1 VSEHEDAD
9 DGEGKGLN
17 IELLRSYATF
27 AKSAIRAHRLL
38 LGLVL
43 AVGLALTGLVLHYV
57 PLTYSVT
64 TTLMAVENA
73 VLDGTTTSSR
83 PMTGAEGLMMSHQNL
98 EAIVK
103 ATDLAHKYWAR
114 RPPLLHFK
122 DWLKSKV
129 SPPMSDEM
137 MIQMLVLTLET
148 RMGVTVKGTDQLE
161 IRVDWN
167 DATTAAELADA
178 AQKGFLE
185 IRHRTEIAAF
195 EEKMSIFDS
204 HAAETRREID
214 VLAAQMTAALE
225 SKAADMAKS
234 GAPPRPT
241 DGKAP
246 ATMFVPRARASATP
260 VTDDRIPE
268 LREKLAEKKQ
278 KLTAME
284 SERTGRINAEKSKL
298 EELKLH
304 LTPSHP
310 QVITQE
316 ERVAIASNV
325 PSELAVLRSEVGDIE
340 AQLNQR
346 EAMAKTARN
355 AGAAGS
361 GGGIAGS
368 PAAGAV
374 AEVLPSDV
382 MHMLTNDNVD
392 PAL

>member
-1 VSEHEDAD
+1 
-9 DGEGKGLN
+9 
-17 IELLRSYATF
+17 
-27 AKSAIRAHRLL
+27 
-38 LGLVL
+38 
-43 AVGLALTGLVLHYV
+43 
-57 PLTYSVT
+57 
-64 TTLMAVENA
+64 
-73 VLDGTTTSSR
+73 
-83 PMTGAEGLMMSHQNL
+83 
-98 EAIVK
+98 
-103 ATDLAHKYWAR
+103 
-114 RPPLLHFK
+114 
-122 DWLKSKV
+122 
-129 SPPMSDEM
+129 MSDEM

-167 DATTAAELADA
+167 DPTTAAELADA

-204 HAAETRREID
+204 HATETRREID
-214 VLAAQMTAALE
+214 VLAAQMSAALE

-234 GAPPRPT
+234 GVPRPT
-241 DGKAP
+241 DSKAP
-246 ATMFVPRARASATP
+246 TTMFAPRARTSATP

-355 AGAAGS
+355 AG
-361 GGGIAGS
+361 GGGGLGALPASAGGGVS
-368 PAAGAV
+368 

-392 PAL
+392 PALSAQISGAVVRYASLRDEVRGAKLALDTAQAAFGHRYQVVIPVEVPLKPTKPNLAILGLAGVVVSLLLGLAIPLLLELRRGVLVERWQVDHLNFPVLAELRLPERGDS